1 MFELK
6 ALGDA
11 PVTFTTTAQGKFHM
25 NMKMQGQTVAVSGN
39 GNGHGNGH
47 LIGDGT
53 SHGNLNGN
61 GHAEAAQLGDGNG
74 RSAPTRTARC
84 TASDVL
90 RWSGLGEFASDQTDR
105 MPFAIRRIRADVP
118 LLHEGM
124 PFEHLYFVCAGSLKC
139 VQVDSEGYEQVLG
152 FALHGDTVGLDG
164 MSRGRHASGAVAL
177 EDSSVAVMPYRD
189 LMAAAHRLESIERLM
204 QRAIGAE
211 LLRRGDTQY
220 LMSAASSEVRVARFL
235 LHFAQRQNAMGYSDR
250 RIRLRMTRRDIASH
264 LGVAHETVSRAL
276 TTLSQCG
283 CIGVTYRDIEILD
296 ARRLQEIQRVTRGT
310 WRGLLS
316 PTGTGALAAAHGNGG
331 NGSDAAA
338 MSQAAA

>member
-1 MFELK
+1 MKTTME
-6 ALGDA
+6 
-11 PVTFTTTAQGKFHM
+11 TTTVTPSA
-25 NMKMQGQTVAVSGN
+25 TSSAIPTPN
-39 GNGHGNGH
+39 GNGSRPQG
-47 LIGDGT
+47 
-53 SHGNLNGN
+53 
-61 GHAEAAQLGDGNG
+61 AAK
-74 RSAPTRTARC
+74 AARC

-90 RWSGLGEFASDQTDR
+90 RWSGLSEWASEQTDR
-105 MPFAIRRIRADVP
+105 MPFAMRRIRADVP

-124 PFEHLYFVCAGSLKC
+124 PFEHLYFVCAGSLKV

-164 MSRGRHASGAVAL
+164 MSRGSHASGAVAL
-177 EDSSVAVMPYRD
+177 EDSTVAIMPYRE
-189 LMAAAHRLESIERLM
+189 LVSGSHRFEAIERLM
-204 QRAIGAE
+204 QKAIGAE

-296 ARRLQEIQRVTRGT
+296 ARRLHEIQRVTRGT
-310 WRGLLS
+310 WRGLLDGRGNGQGNGHALGNGLGNGEANGLGNGHAL
-316 PTGTGALAAAHGNGG
+316 GTGLHSSRTDLEGAQRGAA
-331 NGSDAAA
+331 
-338 MSQAAA
+338 